1 MPDGICHIVF
11 RVILKRLPPLWK
23 HSIDRVFLDWIRN
36 PSRTYSGPTISGFE
50 GSPPSFNY
58 ITGILGGEEYYFM
71 HYIIIQQGKPVLDFC
86 LPILIYVKSIVGIFR
101 FQNHDC

>member
-50 GSPPSFNY
+50 GFPPSFNY
-58 ITGILGGEEYYFM
+58 VTGILGGEEYYFM
-71 HYIIIQQGKPVLDFC
+71 HYIIIQIIINLIF
-86 LPILIYVKSIVGIFR
+86 ILVSLKFMVGDYMIY
-101 FQNHDC
+101 